1 MNLINLILVL
11 GTIVFL
17 SIYLFNKTSKL
28 YQKYALL
35 YHFKDVLGLFNYFM
49 DESYRLTYESS
60 IIHWINN
67 GIKNIPQDEK
77 ETIERNYVK
86 QTILLMGDNNS
97 KMISDFYGGNDFMVN
112 TMIVYL
118 RQKISN
124 DGLADI
130 INKANNQTVQM

>member
-11 GTIVFL
+11 GTIATL
-17 SIYLFNKTSKL
+17 SIYLSNKISKL
-28 YQKYALL
+28 YQKYTLL
-35 YHFKDVLGLFNYFM
+35 YHYKDILGLFNYFM

-77 ETIERNYVK
+77 ETIERNYIK
-86 QTILLMGDNNS
+86 QTMLLMGDNNV
-97 KMISDFYGGNDFMVN
+97 KLISDFYGGNNFLVN
-112 TMIVYL
+112 SMIIYL